1 MALKIASSITGGIE
15 RVTNRTGVALLA
27 GYTVLGLAWQ
37 LIINSI
43 FLKYL
48 QDSGIVNEATG
59 MEVTTSGGFFGT
71 TAPLS
76 VLGIGAVICF
86 LALTWYGV
94 FAIRTINANT
104 NRLNSN
110 YLTRNIG
117 YVLAN
122 SLLGGIVLTIV
133 ISVGSILLFIPGI
146 IAYVAF
152 LFVPFLI
159 AIEDRGFID
168 AFRESWAMTRGNWLK
183 LFGLLIIVFIA
194 FLVVMIPSS
203 MFLGPAITS
212 VVGSTIG
219 AYVMNFVVMPLSI
232 LMLGIW
238 IEAFNQLDRNGMQ
251 A

>member
-1 MALKIASSITGGIE
+1 MALNIATSITGGIQ

-37 LIINSI
+37 LLVNSI

-48 QDSGIVNEATG
+48 QDSGIVNEATEMG
-59 MEVTTSGGFFGT
+59 VTTSDGFFGT
-71 TAPLS
+71 TAPFS
-76 VLGIGAVICF
+76 VLGIGAVVCF

-94 FAIRTINANT
+94 FAIRTIDANT
-104 NRLNSN
+104 NRFNSD

-133 ISVGSILLFIPGI
+133 ISLGSVLLLIPGI
-146 IAYVAF
+146 LAYVAF

-168 AFRESWAMTRGNWLK
+168 AFRESWVMTRGNWLK
-183 LFGLLIIVFIA
+183 LFGLLVIVFVV
-194 FLVVMIPSS
+194 FLVVMLPTS
-203 MFLGPAITS
+203 MFLGPALAS
-212 VVGSTIG
+212 AVGSTIA
-219 AYVMNFVVMPLSI
+219 AYVMNFVVIPLSI

-238 IEAFNQLDRNGMQ
+238 TEAFNQLDRNGMS